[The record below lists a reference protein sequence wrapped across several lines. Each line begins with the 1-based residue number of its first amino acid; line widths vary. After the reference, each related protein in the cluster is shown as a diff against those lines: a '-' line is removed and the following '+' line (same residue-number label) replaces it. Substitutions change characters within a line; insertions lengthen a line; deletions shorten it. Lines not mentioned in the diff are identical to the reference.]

1 MSDIFEVRILV
12 VGEVDS
18 GKTSLIQRFA
28 NNSFSA
34 VYTPSIGCKMSERHL
49 TLECTGNKFHV
60 FMWDI
65 CGNRSYES
73 VNNLYYKS
81 CSSVMIVVD
90 AAQPEPGRRD
100 SIMNHLVKIRERC
113 GSIPVVIVMSKSD
126 KLDPVVAT
134 CRKIAYEPG
143 VPVISVSAKNGTN
156 ITHAFQLLLKEFLR
170 HQQLVGVRVDVPV
183 HRLRDITN

>member
-12 VGEVDS
+12 VGEADS
-18 GKTSLIQRFA
+18 GKTSLIQRFTYE
-28 NNSFSA
+28 SFSA
-34 VYTPSIGCKMSERHL
+34 VYKPSIGCKISERHL
-49 TLECTGNKFHV
+49 TLECTGNQFHV

-73 VNNLYYKS
+73 INNLYYKG

-90 AAQPEPGRRD
+90 SSQPETCRRD
-100 SIMNHLVKIRERC
+100 SIMNHLVKIREQC

-126 KLDPVVAT
+126 KIDSLVANSREIT
-134 CRKIAYEPG
+134 YEPG

-156 ITHAFQLLLKEFLR
+156 ISHAFQLLLKEFLR
-170 HQQLVGVRVDVPV
+170 HQQLVGVRIDVPV